1 MLKSPPPAWSPD
13 REPEPDPQPEPP
25 AGPHPGASPG
35 GPQPSPSPAEPT
47 MEEEFRFLLCQGCHT
62 LAKCPKLLT
71 CLHTLCSGCL
81 EAHGLQCPT
90 CQESQP
96 RDPKEEALDNVFFE
110 SLQRRLSLYQQIVEA
125 QALCTRCKEPAVF
138 WCFECEQLL
147 CAKCF
152 EAHQWFLKH
161 EARPL
166 TELRDQTARE
176 FLDGTRKTNNIFCS
190 NPNHRTPALTSIY
203 CRGCSK
209 PLCCSCA
216 LLDAGHSDLKCDL
229 GAEVRQRQEELR
241 ATAQALQEREHTF
254 ADAHAQVRAA
264 LSQLGCARA
273 DTEELIRASVRQAV
287 ARVQA
292 REHALLEA
300 LEARFQLERTKLA
313 DQLQRLDT
321 VLQRMRTGGA
331 LVQRL
336 ELYASDQEVLD
347 MHSFL
352 QGALDRLRQEE
363 PEGPGAPRDP
373 AEPRS
378 FAEIEV
384 QLQDLVSCI
393 TNAVLT
399 REASPEASSMPQN
412 SLDVELPREEQRTE
426 TQSLSQAETQ
436 LVAMEQSE
444 PSAPPVPRYNFCMT
458 GPSFREEGSGIN
470 PPKKRKSCYTQCP
483 KIIKMESEDEKEARL
498 SASSPEYPIPSTSR
512 AVPHPH
518 LGADGPPSPE
528 RPRLGQEILLPQSNH
543 VTSDDPEP
551 GEPVVVISSSD
562 DSEPENLSSHELDG
576 SSEAQL
582 EGPSTI
588 HTLDSLHAEPQV
600 EDRPLIFFDLKIDD
614 KTQKISQLAAVNQ
627 DTKFRVLIQPQGVF
641 SVHTKA
647 VSLEAGLLHFLRFL
661 CSMQRPILACY
672 TLWGPALPCFF
683 QALEDMSQLWEF
695 QQAISGFL
703 AVLPLIEERVP
714 GAGSFK
720 LKKLAKTYLARN
732 LSDRS
737 ALAAVLAMRDL
748 CRLLEISPGPQLI
761 PHVYPF
767 SNLQC
772 FASLQ
777 PLLQAGVLPT
787 ADARLLA
794 LSNVS
799 FQELLIAHRYNPK
812 GGLKRYGRY
821 LNPQASPASPDPP
834 SPSLHALNLY
844 LDGLVE
850 RAALA
855 PEEGISAPLNVSQ
868 WS

>member
-13 REPEPDPQPEPP
+13 REPEPGPQPEPP
-25 AGPHPGASPG
+25 ARPHPGASPG

-81 EAHGLQCPT
+81 DAHGLQCPT

-96 RDPKEEALDNVFFE
+96 PDPKEEALDNVFFE

-147 CAKCF
+147 CTKCF

-347 MHSFL
+347 MHGFL

-373 AEPRS
+373 GEPRS

-518 LGADGPPSPE
+518 LGVDGPPSPE

-543 VTSDDPEP
+543 VTSDDPES

-562 DSEPENLSSHELDG
+562 DSEPENLGASHACWASQLPQGTCCPPAWHPCHPAEPAAVPSPEPPGQPADRQEHATTLQGSSSARSHRAPRAAGLHHVLSLPRQWYCAPRPPCSRPRAQAATLATTGPSRYPGGQQTVLRLPCQVHRTLASLRASPQLKQWLSNFFNLSSH
-576 SSEAQL
+576 
-582 EGPSTI
+582 
-588 HTLDSLHAEPQV
+588 
-600 EDRPLIFFDLKIDD
+600 
-614 KTQKISQLAAVNQ
+614 
-627 DTKFRVLIQPQGVF
+627 
-641 SVHTKA
+641 
-647 VSLEAGLLHFLRFL
+647 
-661 CSMQRPILACY
+661 
-672 TLWGPALPCFF
+672 
-683 QALEDMSQLWEF
+683 
-695 QQAISGFL
+695 
-703 AVLPLIEERVP
+703 
-714 GAGSFK
+714 
-720 LKKLAKTYLARN
+720 
-732 LSDRS
+732 
-737 ALAAVLAMRDL
+737 
-748 CRLLEISPGPQLI
+748 
-761 PHVYPF
+761 
-767 SNLQC
+767 
-772 FASLQ
+772 
-777 PLLQAGVLPT
+777 
-787 ADARLLA
+787 
-794 LSNVS
+794 
-799 FQELLIAHRYNPK
+799 
-812 GGLKRYGRY
+812 
-821 LNPQASPASPDPP
+821 LNASPPGVHP
-834 SPSLHALNLY
+834 
-844 LDGLVE
+844 
-850 RAALA
+850 
-855 PEEGISAPLNVSQ
+855 
-868 WS
+868 